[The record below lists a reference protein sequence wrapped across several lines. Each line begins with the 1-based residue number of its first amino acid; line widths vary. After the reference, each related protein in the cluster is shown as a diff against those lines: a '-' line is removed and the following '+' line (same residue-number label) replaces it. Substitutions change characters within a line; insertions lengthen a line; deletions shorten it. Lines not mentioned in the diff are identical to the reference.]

1 MGGFSSFALAFSVIS
16 VVTGVVSTYG
26 VGLGG
31 GGAGLGVG
39 WPLVCVG
46 TLLVAA
52 AMAELASAFPTAG
65 ALYHW
70 SSLLGGRGWGWA
82 TAMLNVSGQVA
93 IVAAIDVAFAQGLA
107 FELGLRGSLTL
118 PILLAVVATHAALN
132 LRSIRAVALANDVSA
147 IVHLVGVAV
156 LAGLLLGFG
165 RVRPAGFLVDLRD
178 GAGSSV
184 GAGGFLSSLL
194 LGMFTMT
201 GFDAAAHAS
210 EETHDA
216 ARKAPRG
223 IVLSVLVSAVAGYAL
238 VVALALATGDPRAAM
253 VDAHPALFVMRGAL
267 GELGGRAA
275 MALALVAMWF
285 CGLSALTGLS
295 RTLFAF
301 ARDGG
306 VPRRLAQVH
315 APSGIPRAAVVTA
328 AALSIALVLVVA
340 LGNDDLFVAVASLAT
355 TALYVSYT
363 LPIALGVRARL
374 AGRWTRRGPWN
385 LGGAGV
391 IVGIGASLWTAFV
404 LVVCALPPNTAGM
417 FLLAAIVLVVAG
429 VWQLR
434 ARRHFPGAP
443 TSPSTLS

>member
-31 GGAGLGVG
+31 GGAGLGLG
-39 WPLVCVG
+39 WPLVCLG

-82 TAMLNVSGQVA
+82 TATLNVSGQVA
-93 IVAAIDVAFAQGLA
+93 IVAAIDVAFAQGIA
-107 FELGLRGSLTL
+107 FELGLRAVFTWPL
-118 PILLAVVATHAALN
+118 LLAVVLTHAALN
-132 LRSIRAVALANDVSA
+132 LRSIRAVALANDLSA
-147 IVHLVGVAV
+147 IVHIVGVVV
-156 LAGLLLGFG
+156 LAGLLLVFG
-165 RVRPAGFLVDLRD
+165 RVRPIGFLVAD
-178 GAGSSV
+178 GTS

-238 VVALALATGDPRAAM
+238 VVALALATGDTRAAM
-253 VDAHPALFVMRGAL
+253 VDAHPALFVMRSAL
-267 GELGGRAA
+267 GNAGGRAA

-301 ARDGG
+301 ARDRGL
-306 VPRRLAQVH
+306 PRALGEVH
-315 APSGIPRAAVVTA
+315 AKSGVPRAAVVTA
-328 AALSIALVLVVA
+328 AALSIALVLVVSLGSA
-340 LGNDDLFVAVASLAT
+340 TGNDDVFVAVASLAT
-355 TALYVSYT
+355 TALYVSYA

-374 AGRWTRRGPWN
+374 SGRWTRRGPWN
-385 LGGAGV
+385 LGAAG
-391 IVGIGASLWTAFV
+391 IAVGIGATLWTVFV
-404 LVVCALPPNTAGM
+404 LVVCSLPPNTSGM
-417 FLLAAIVLVVAG
+417 FLLVGLVLVITA
-429 VWQLR
+429 VWQLW
-434 ARRHFPGAP
+434 ARRRFPGAP
-443 TSPSTLS
+443 TDPSMLS